1 MTYRACYNNCN
12 TVNITERGVAMLIA
26 EKNVDMLGRIVIPA
40 KMRQKLNL
48 KPSDAVCVVFDG
60 KQIILKK
67 IK

>member
-1 MTYRACYNNCN
+1 
-12 TVNITERGVAMLIA
+12 MLIA
-26 EKNVDMLGRIVIPA
+26 EKNVDLLGRIVIPA

-48 KPSDAVCVVFDG
+48 NKNDAVQVIFDG

>member
-1 MTYRACYNNCN
+1 M
-12 TVNITERGVAMLIA
+12 NITERGVAMLIA
-26 EKNVDMLGRIVIPA
+26 ERNVDMLGRIVIPA